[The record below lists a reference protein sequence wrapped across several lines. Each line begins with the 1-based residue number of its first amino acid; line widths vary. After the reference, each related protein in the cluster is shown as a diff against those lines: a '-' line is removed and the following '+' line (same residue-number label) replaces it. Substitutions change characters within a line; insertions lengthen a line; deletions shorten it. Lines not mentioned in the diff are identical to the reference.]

1 MHSSRSCWGL
11 QARSANHLPPRLVE
25 CMPLDLLVNR
35 AGDTRRRQR
44 TRFLI
49 IEPWL
54 EIASSTPAHWLWLGH
69 WMAALPK
76 FSPQPSSAPSAGVT
90 TRFDGSSRTGGRC
103 PLEGAKASF
112 LRIMRSIAVCCG
124 TTSPETEDTRASE
137 ENLPRHHHPTPAAVN
152 HSITPLETDMGQL
165 SKHPLGWLVGTRSP
179 PGVEQ
184 GHRSDAPH
192 DGELSHWLPL
202 TDTQLPFREK
212 SEKTLALPMH
222 LLSSSPR

>member
-1 MHSSRSCWGL
+1 MPFISLRTPGVSMSDSIQRSRWAAEPAPKSPLKDRFEVHSSRSCWGL

-76 FSPQPSSAPSAGVT
+76 VQPSAFKCSV
-90 TRFDGSSRTGGRC
+90 GRC
-103 PLEGAKASF
+103 YN
-112 LRIMRSIAVCCG
+112 SI
-124 TTSPETEDTRASE
+124 R
-137 ENLPRHHHPTPAAVN
+137 R
-152 HSITPLETDMGQL
+152 QL
-165 SKHPLGWLVGTRSP
+165 SNGRAVPFGRRESFFLADHEIYRRMLWNNESRDRRHQSVG
-179 PGVEQ
+179 
-184 GHRSDAPH
+184 
-192 DGELSHWLPL
+192 
-202 TDTQLPFREK
+202 RE
-212 SEKTLALPMH
+212 
-222 LLSSSPR
+222 SS